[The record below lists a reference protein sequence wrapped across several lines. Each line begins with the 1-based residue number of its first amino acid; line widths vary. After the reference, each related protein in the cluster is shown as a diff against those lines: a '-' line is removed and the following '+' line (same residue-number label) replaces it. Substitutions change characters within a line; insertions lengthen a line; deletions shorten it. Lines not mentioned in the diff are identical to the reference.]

1 MKINAQ
7 YVLQEPPY
15 GDATQPDSQ
24 DFILEV
30 AGDRLLGEAY
40 LPSGLYDAP
49 HPAVIVCHGI
59 PGTNN
64 NDDLCQS
71 LRRMAAS
78 SSGSITVEPGACRH
92 LLVFSLSRRYGS
104 GPFLSCHRRHG
115 PLCH

>member
-40 LPSGLYDAP
+40 LA
-49 HPAVIVCHGI
+49 
-59 PGTNN
+59 
-64 NDDLCQS
+64 Q
-71 LRRMAAS
+71 R
-78 SSGSITVEPGACRH
+78 
-92 LLVFSLSRRYGS
+92 
-104 GPFLSCHRRHG
+104 
-115 PLCH
+115 PL

>member
-71 LRRMAAS
+71 LRRMGCVVIRLYHRGAW
-78 SSGSITVEPGACRH
+78 GSAGTYS
-92 LLVFSLSRRYGS
+92 FSHCLEDTEAVLSYLATGGTDR
-104 GPFLSCHRRHG
+104 
-115 PLCH
+115 